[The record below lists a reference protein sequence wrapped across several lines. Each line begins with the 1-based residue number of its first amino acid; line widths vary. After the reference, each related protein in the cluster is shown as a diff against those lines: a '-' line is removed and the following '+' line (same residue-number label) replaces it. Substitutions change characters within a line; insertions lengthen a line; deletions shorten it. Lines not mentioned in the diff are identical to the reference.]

1 MMMEQ
6 SIRARTPDTGARF
19 IHFQIDSRLTF
30 ADAAIT
36 PPRMCRGAVF
46 APLDI

>member
-30 ADAAIT
+30 AAIT